1 MKEFFS
7 YVRVSTARQEEEG
20 VSLQQQ
26 KEANERCAE
35 RQHVK
40 IVELFEEQE
49 TAAKRGRP
57 IFARMLKMLQAGKAS
72 GVIIHKIDRSARNLR
87 DWADLGELIDSG
99 VEVYFANESLDLR
112 SRGGRLAADIQA
124 VVAADF
130 IRNLREET
138 KKGFYGRLKQGLL
151 PMPAPLGYSNVGKG
165 KLKIINP
172 RKGPLIRKAFELY
185 ATGEFSLDQL
195 VKEMYD
201 RGLRSEHGKTVGR
214 NSMSLLLNRRFYV
227 GEIEI
232 KKSGERFLGGH
243 EALIDMPLFERVQ
256 EILAGRYSRRLTIH
270 NFTFRR
276 LLSCASCNYSLI
288 GETHKGHIYYRCH
301 SNGCPRAQAK
311 EPDID
316 RVLEKLFLPLQ
327 FPEEEKQDWREQV
340 KEMGHDFDGSK
351 GHLEDVLKADIER
364 ISQQSERLLEA
375 YLDGALERRTFEQKK
390 TALTINRREIEKQ
403 LNNSKDEFMGH
414 RIRSVEDFLELAGN
428 AYLLY
433 KNASKE
439 KKRELM
445 ENLTSN
451 HTVRLKNIEITLSSA
466 ALAVANRPKYADGVP
481 TREIARKKRGFLLKL
496 LELLSLPQATSK
508 RFPRLKHLRYV

>member
-26 KEANERCAE
+26 KEAIERCAA
-35 RQHVK
+35 RCGVK
-40 IVELFEEQE
+40 ITQMFEEQE

-57 IFARMLKMLQAGKAS
+57 IFSKMLKLLKAGKAA

-124 VVAADF
+124 VVASDF

-138 KKGFYGRLKQGLL
+138 KKGFYGRLKQGLC
-151 PMPAPLGYSNVGKG
+151 PMPAPLGYLNVGKG
-165 KLKIINP
+165 ALKIVDP
-172 RKGPLIRKAFELY
+172 QKAPLVRKAFELY
-185 ATGEFSLDQL
+185 DTGEFSLDEL
-195 VKEMYD
+195 VKEMYR
-201 RGLRSEHGKTVGR
+201 RGLRSRNGKKVGR
-214 NSMSLLLNRRFYV
+214 NSMSLLLNRRFYI

-232 KKSGERFLGGH
+232 KKTGERFLGGH
-243 EALIDMPLFERVQ
+243 EPIVSPALFERVQ
-256 EILAGRYSRRLTIH
+256 EILSGRYPKRLKVH
-270 NFTFRR
+270 DFTFRK

-301 SNGCPRAQAK
+301 TKGCPRAQAK
-311 EPDID
+311 ETEID
-316 RVLEKLFLPLQ
+316 GVLENLFLPLQ
-327 FPEEEKQDWREQV
+327 FMEEEKQDWREQL
-340 KEMGHDFDGSK
+340 KEMGHDFDSSK
-351 GHLEDVLKADIER
+351 RQLEDVLRADLER
-364 ISQQSERLLEA
+364 TAQQSERLLEA
-375 YLDGALERRTFEQKK
+375 YLDGALEKEVFEQKK
-390 TALTINRREIEKQ
+390 TALAIKRREIEKQ
-403 LNNSKDEFMGH
+403 LRDKDEFLGQK
-414 RIRSVEDFLELAGN
+414 IRSVENFLELAGD

-439 KKRELM
+439 KKRELL

-451 HTVRLKNIEITLSSA
+451 RSVKQKNIEITLNPA
-466 ALAVANRPKYADGVP
+466 ALAVAGRPKYSNGSP
-481 TREIARKKRGFLLKL
+481 TRYTARKKCRFLWKL
-496 LELLSLPQATSK
+496 VELLGLPPAKSTRPSK
-508 RFPRLKHLRYV
+508 LKWMRYA